1 MTGQD
6 RTIQWMTGQYLNLS
20 IIYERRHLVGAIFS
34 RLRDPSATMVSEL
47 PGSVKSGFP
56 GKQRGPGSGQP
67 AAGARHCTR
76 ITKQAHVGSVG
87 ACSAKNVEI
96 KDCMFMCGCTLG
108 RTKSPLESGQLIEAE
123 YPGGLGTADLF
134 CANTYRAKY
143 RHKYTR
149 EELVAEMKAN
159 TETMDKF
166 LQHRAAA
173 IARAK
178 RKLEKGHIQ
187 ELRQRTF
194 FDQCGEIPQSEQP
207 VRRGVAPSGARR
219 PAMGR
224 VQRNGEQY
232 LAKTPRTPQG
242 SHARAHGRGDA
253 AQEGHAMEVAAK
265 VCVPVE
271 QHRAG
276 A

>member
-20 IIYERRHLVGAIFS
+20 ILYERRHLVGAIFS

-56 GKQRGPGSGQP
+56 GKQRGPGSVQP
-67 AAGARHCTR
+67 AAGARHRTR
-76 ITKQAHVGSVG
+76 ITKQVQGGSVG

-159 TETMDKF
+159 KEIMDKF

-178 RKLEKGHIQ
+178 RKLEKG
-187 ELRQRTF
+187 TF
-194 FDQCGEIPQSEQP
+194 KSCSNAHSSTSAARSLSRNNQYEEALLPP
-207 VRRGVAPSGARR
+207 APDVLPWDEYTETVSSTLQKNASDTTR
-219 PAMGR
+219 
-224 VQRNGEQY
+224 
-232 LAKTPRTPQG
+232 
-242 SHARAHGRGDA
+242 
-253 AQEGHAMEVAAK
+253 
-265 VCVPVE
+265 
-271 QHRAG
+271 
-276 A
+276 